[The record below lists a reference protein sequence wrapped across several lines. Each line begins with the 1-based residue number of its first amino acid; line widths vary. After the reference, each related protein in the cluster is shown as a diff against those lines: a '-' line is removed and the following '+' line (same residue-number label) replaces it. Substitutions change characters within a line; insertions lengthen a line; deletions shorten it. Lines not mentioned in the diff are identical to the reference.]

1 VDVAVSTQAGGSP
14 PPRQR
19 VVLAE
24 RRGARIVRTRVE
36 VQQQTE
42 VGDAMVR
49 GLVRAQLGL
58 AIRVALATVCL
69 LGAIPVLLHFVPRL
83 SEVTMMGVRLPW
95 ILLGI
100 VGYPVL
106 LGIAWVY
113 VRLAERNEQDFTD
126 LTDD

>member
-1 VDVAVSTQAGGSP
+1 
-14 PPRQR
+14 
-19 VVLAE
+19 VVLAQ

-83 SEVTMMGVRLPW
+83 SEVTLMGVRLPW

>member
-1 VDVAVSTQAGGSP
+1 M
-14 PPRQR
+14 
-19 VVLAE
+19 
-24 RRGARIVRTRVE
+24 VRTRVE

-58 AIRVALATVCL
+58 ALRVALATVCL
-69 LGAIPVLLHFVPRL
+69 LGALPVLFHVVPGL
-83 SEVTMMGVRLPW
+83 AEVTVLGIRLPW
-95 ILLGI
+95 LLLGV

-113 VRLAERNEQDFTD
+113 VRLAERNEQDFTA